1 MWHKKGQALLTRE
14 NDIST
19 KAVSYVSSLLSWDP
33 MLLVVDQN
41 EIVSCLPQLI
51 QPHHNK
57 MLRVIPKVEEVK
69 QDFFSLLAHKVPR
82 PNGFPTFFFRFT
94 RRWLWIMW

>member
-1 MWHKKGQALLTRE
+1 MTRE

-19 KAVSYVSSLLSWDP
+19 KVVSYFSSLLSWEP
-33 MLLVVDQN
+33 MLFVVDQN

-57 MLRVIPKVEEVK
+57 MLRVILKGQEVK
-69 QDFFSLLAHKVPR
+69 EALFYLLVDKAPR
-82 PNGFPTFFFRFT
+82 SYGFPTFFF
-94 RRWLWIMW
+94 